1 MLLEDSRSTIWMV
14 VTQHEMSLLL
24 IFDFVSGPQLVCGF
38 VIRVLVLLVTV
49 IPFGVSVNLNE
60 TYRSSNS
67 SCNSIDD
74 DDDDIIVMIIMIT
87 IVARHWLLVC

>member
-38 VIRVLVLLVTV
+38 VIRVLVLLLTV

-74 DDDDIIVMIIMIT
+74 DDDIIVMIIMIT
-87 IVARHWLLVC
+87 MVARHWLLVC